1 MDVAILGAGVGGLAT
16 AIALRKQGFGVR
28 VYERHR
34 ELSSIGA
41 GVVLWPNAAFV
52 LERLGLQHDIEKVS
66 GRPARMR
73 RVAQDGEELSSLDI
87 RALDALMGRPSYAI
101 FRRDLMAL
109 LERHALAWGA
119 TLHYDH
125 EVVGLESRP
134 GRSAEVR
141 FANDESAHADIVL
154 GADGRMSSVA
164 RRFVLGTNAP
174 VFQGFVNW
182 IGVFESD
189 DDLFSDAAVS
199 DFWGIGER
207 FGIVPVTPRQ
217 AYWAAGAVATE
228 VDHFDSDD
236 RLPELVERFRDWPSP
251 IARVIAGTLRSQI
264 RKIYVHDHNPVD
276 VWHRDNVLLLGDA
289 AHAPLPTS
297 GQGACQA
304 LEDAWHVAE
313 ILGAA
318 PRDVAEAFARFTA
331 LRHAKTAGII
341 HAGRQLARSIFDTDP
356 EACRRRNERDRAVN
370 PSELVRGIA
379 RGWGAA
385 LPLQ

>member
-1 MDVAILGAGVGGLAT
+1 MDVTILGAGVGGLAT
-16 AIALRKQGFGVR
+16 AIALRKRGFSVH

-41 GVVLWPNAAFV
+41 GVVLWPNASFV
-52 LERLGLQHDIEKVS
+52 LEHLGLREDIEKVS
-66 GRPARMR
+66 GRPTRMR
-73 RVAQDGEELSSLDI
+73 RVAQNGAELSSLDI

-109 LERHALAWGA
+109 LEQHALAWGA
-119 TLHYDH
+119 TLHYGH
-125 EVVGLESRP
+125 EVVGLESRA
-134 GRSAEVR
+134 GDSTAVR
-141 FANDESAHADIVL
+141 FANGESAHAGVVL

-164 RRFVLGTNAP
+164 RRFVLGSNAP

-199 DFWGIGER
+199 DFWGVGER
-207 FGIVPVTPRQ
+207 FGLVPVTPRK

-228 VDHFDSDD
+228 VDRREPRDP
-236 RLPELVERFRDWPSP
+236 LLELVERFRDWPAP
-251 IARVIAGTLRSQI
+251 IAQVIAGTPRSQI
-264 RKIYVHDHNPVD
+264 RKIYVHDHDPVD

-304 LEDAWHVAE
+304 LEDAWHLAE
-313 ILGAA
+313 VLGAA
-318 PRDVAEAFARFTA
+318 PDDVTEAFARFTS
-331 LRHAKTAGII
+331 LRRAKTAGII
-341 HAGRQLARSIFDTDP
+341 HAGRQLARSIFETDP
-356 EACRRRNERDRAVN
+356 EACRRRNERDRATN
-370 PSELVRGIA
+370 ADELVRGIA

-385 LPLQ
+385 LPVH